1 MNEFIKILPEIQ
13 DALDAGRPV
22 VALESTI
29 VAHGMPYPQNLETA
43 KRLESIIRSGGAVP
57 ATVAVMGGKLQIG
70 CSDSD
75 LKALATES
83 EVLKV
88 SRRDLP
94 LALAR
99 KALGATTVSG
109 TLIGCELAGIRVF
122 ATGGIGGVHR
132 GAEETWDVSAD
143 IPELAASSVAVI
155 SAGAK
160 SILDLPKTLEALE
173 TAGVTVVGFGTD
185 EFPAFFTRSSGL
197 MAPHRVDSAEEMA
210 AAMKAKWA
218 LGLAGGFLVANPI
231 PSNFSAD
238 PKLIQEAIELG
249 LKAAISQG
257 VTGKDLTPFLLRFV
271 NEQTKGKS
279 LESNRALVEDNVR
292 VGTAIAAAYAGV

>member
-1 MNEFIKILPEIQ
+1 
-13 DALDAGRPV
+13 
-22 VALESTI
+22 
-29 VAHGMPYPQNLETA
+29 
-43 KRLESIIRSGGAVP
+43 
-57 ATVAVMGGKLQIG
+57 
-70 CSDSD
+70 
-75 LKALATES
+75 
-83 EVLKV
+83 
-88 SRRDLP
+88 
-94 LALAR
+94 
-99 KALGATTVSG
+99 
-109 TLIGCELAGIRVF
+109 
-122 ATGGIGGVHR
+122 
-132 GAEETWDVSAD
+132 
-143 IPELAASSVAVI
+143 
-155 SAGAK
+155 
-160 SILDLPKTLEALE
+160 LE

>member
-1 MNEFIKILPEIQ
+1 MNEFINILPEVQ
-13 DALDAGRPV
+13 EALDSGRPV

-43 KRLESIIRSGGAVP
+43 KRLESIVRGGGAVP
-57 ATVAVMGGKLQIG
+57 ATVAVIGGKLQIG

-75 LKALATES
+75 LKALATEP

-197 MAPHRVDSAEEMA
+197 MAPHRVDGAEEMA
-210 AAMKAKWA
+210 AAMKAKWT

-231 PSNFSAD
+231 PAEFSAD
-238 PKLIQEAIELG
+238 PKLIQDAIELG
-249 LKAAISQG
+249 LKAAASKG
-257 VTGKDLTPFLLRFV
+257 VMGKDLTPFLLRFV

-279 LESNRALVEDNVR
+279 LDSNRALVEDNVR

>member
-1 MNEFIKILPEIQ
+1 
-13 DALDAGRPV
+13 
-22 VALESTI
+22 
-29 VAHGMPYPQNLETA
+29 
-43 KRLESIIRSGGAVP
+43 
-57 ATVAVMGGKLQIG
+57 
-70 CSDSD
+70 

-185 EFPAFFTRSSGL
+185 EFPAFFTKSSGL
-197 MAPHRVDSAEEMA
+197 MAPHRVDGAEEMA
-210 AAMKAKWA
+210 AAMKAKWT

-231 PSNFSAD
+231 PAEFSAD

-249 LKAAISQG
+249 LKAAAAQG

-279 LESNRALVEDNVR
+279 LESNRALVEDNVQ
-292 VGTAIAAAYAGV
+292 VGTAIAVAYAGV